1 MGNDSIQCTVTVTDG
16 DGATDSNVATVIV
29 QNTPPVVSNV
39 QVSPSNPLNDETL
52 TCSATVVDP
61 EGDPVTTTYQW
72 QTGTGTVL
80 GTGTTIDLSQT
91 SVMPTDL
98 VTCVVSSTD
107 TSNATGTGQA
117 SVTVSNRD
125 PVLTQTTI
133 VPSPSYNDSTLTC
146 SSVASDLDG
155 QTVSL
160 TYTWQDAAGSTVGS
174 TDTLGFDHVV
184 RRATGR
190 CIYLHRDRK

>member
-1 MGNDSIQCTVTVTDG
+1 MVKRQPKSTLGRILLLVRILVVDRRSNLAAVSLVGNDSIQCTVTVTDG

-91 SVMPTDL
+91 SVMPTD
-98 VTCVVSSTD
+98 
-107 TSNATGTGQA
+107 
-117 SVTVSNRD
+117 
-125 PVLTQTTI
+125 
-133 VPSPSYNDSTLTC
+133 
-146 SSVASDLDG
+146 
-155 QTVSL
+155 
-160 TYTWQDAAGSTVGS
+160 W
-174 TDTLGFDHVV
+174 
-184 RRATGR
+184 
-190 CIYLHRDRK
+190 

>member
-1 MGNDSIQCTVTVTDG
+1 MAESYHWSESWWGTDTQSRTAVSLVGNDSIQCTVTVTDG

-72 QTGTGTVL
+72 QTGSGTVI

-125 PVLTQTTI
+125 LTHRR
-133 VPSPSYNDSTLTC
+133 PSYRVHPIMT
-146 SSVASDLDG
+146 
-155 QTVSL
+155 Q
-160 TYTWQDAAGSTVGS
+160 
-174 TDTLGFDHVV
+174 
-184 RRATGR
+184 R
-190 CIYLHRDRK
+190 